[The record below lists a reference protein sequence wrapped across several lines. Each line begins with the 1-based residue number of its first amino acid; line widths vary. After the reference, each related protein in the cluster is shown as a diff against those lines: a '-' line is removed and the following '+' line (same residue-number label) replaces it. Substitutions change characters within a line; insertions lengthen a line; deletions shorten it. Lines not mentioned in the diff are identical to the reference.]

1 MKEKNM
7 WKELLNRAGW
17 ILVFLL
23 AVLLYQVPLVVTS
36 ILTLKEVA
44 LLQSGLIVAG
54 LSIVVLALFIMGA
67 RKTKLASFNFSFFR
81 AKDLARLGLS
91 YLVIVGSNILGSIL
105 LQMSNETTLLQMSNE
120 TTTAKQS
127 QINDMVQNSS
137 LISSFFLLALLA
149 PICEEILCRGIVPK
163 KIFRGKESWGFVVGT
178 IVFALLHQPSNL
190 PSLLI
195 YGGMSTVLSWTA
207 YKTQRL
213 EMSILLHMIV
223 NGIAFCLLALV
234 VIMSR
239 TLGISV

>member
-67 RKTKLASFNFSFFR
+67 RKTKLASFGLSFFK
-81 AKDLARLGLS
+81 AKDLARLALS
-91 YLVIVGSNILGSIL
+91 YLVILAFNILGVVL
-105 LQMSNETTLLQMSNE
+105 LRLMNE
-120 TTTAKQS
+120 TTTSNQS
-127 QINDMVQNSS
+127 NINDLVQNSS
-137 LISSFFLLALLA
+137 LISSFFLLVLIA
-149 PICEEILCRGIVPK
+149 PICEEILCRGVIPK
-163 KIFRGKESWGFVVGT
+163 KLFRGKENVGY
-178 IVFALLHQPSNL
+178 IVGAIIFALLHLPTNL

-195 YGGMSTVLSWTA
+195 LW
-207 YKTQRL
+207 RN
-213 EMSILLHMIV
+213 V
-223 NGIAFCLLALV
+223 NCANLDSL
-234 VIMSR
+234 
-239 TLGISV
+239 

>member
-91 YLVIVGSNILGSIL
+91 YLVIFGSNILGSIL
-105 LQMSNETTLLQMSNE
+105 LQLSNE
-120 TTTAKQS
+120 TTTANQS

-163 KIFRGKESWGFVVGT
+163 KIFRGKENLGFVVGTNLGFVVGT